1 MSFNPD
7 KNKQAQEA
15 VFLKKQLK
23 ADHDPLLLINMPV
36 YWVAVQKHLGLFLDE
51 KLNFEHYIKKK
62 ILKVSHGIRVIH

>member
-36 YWVAVQKHLGLFLDE
+36 YWVPVQKHLGLFLDE
-51 KLNFEHYIKKK
+51 KLNFEH
-62 ILKVSHGIRVIH
+62 